1 MIQQSIMRKL
11 NLGLKRGFDISVSAL
26 GLIILF
32 PILALTVLLIKITM
46 PGRIFFRQERVGKG
60 KRVFQILK
68 FRTMK
73 EDRQAEET
81 HDFSK
86 DAERMTRTGNVL
98 RRLKIDEL
106 PQLWNVLVG
115 DMSLVGP
122 RPTVIE
128 QVEQYDEFQMRRLEM
143 RPGMTGLAQVNGNV
157 SLTWNER
164 IKYDVKY
171 IEKFSVLLDVIIM
184 AKTFLVVIFG
194 EQKFRK
200 ECKKE

>member
-1 MIQQSIMRKL
+1 MTQQSRMRIL
-11 NLGLKRGFDISVSAL
+11 NLGLKRIFDFVVSAL

-32 PILALTVLLIKITM
+32 PILVITVLLIKTTM

-60 KRVFQILK
+60 KRVFYILK

-86 DAERMTRTGNVL
+86 DSERLTRTGNVL

-106 PQLWNVLVG
+106 PQLWNVFVG

-157 SLTWNER
+157 SLTWDER
-164 IKYDVKY
+164 IVYDVTY
-171 IEKFSVLLDVIIM
+171 IEKFSIFMDLAIM
-184 AKTFLVVIFG
+184 AKTFLVIIFG

-200 ECKKE
+200 ECKK

>member
-1 MIQQSIMRKL
+1 MTQQSRMRIL
-11 NLGLKRGFDISVSAL
+11 NLGLKRIFDFVVSAL

-32 PILALTVLLIKITM
+32 PILVITVLLIKTTM

-60 KRVFQILK
+60 KRVFYILK

-86 DAERMTRTGNVL
+86 DSERLTRTGNVL

-106 PQLWNVLVG
+106 PQLWNVFVG

-157 SLTWNER
+157 SLTWDER
-164 IKYDVKY
+164 IVYDVTY
-171 IEKFSVLLDVIIM
+171 IEKFSVFMDLAIM
-184 AKTFLVVIFG
+184 AKTFLVIIFG

-200 ECKKE
+200 ECKK

>member
-1 MIQQSIMRKL
+1 MMQQSIMRKL
-11 NLGLKRGFDISVSAL
+11 NLGLKRIFDIIVSAL

-32 PILALTVLLIKITM
+32 PVLLITVLLIKTTM
-46 PGRIFFRQERVGKG
+46 PGKIFFRQERVGME
-60 KRVFQILK
+60 KRLFHILK

-73 EDRQAEET
+73 EDRQAEEA

-86 DAERMTRTGNVL
+86 DTERMTRTGNIL

-106 PQLWNVLVG
+106 PQLWNVFVG

-128 QVEQYDEFQMRRLEM
+128 QVEQYDEFQMRRLKM

-157 SLTWNER
+157 SLTWDDR
-164 IKYDVKY
+164 IVYDVTY
-171 IEKFSVLLDVIIM
+171 IEKFSVFMDLAIM
-184 AKTFLVVIFG
+184 AKTFLVIIFG